1 MHEIPNRAKTFI
13 VAVMLIA
20 AVVIVYAMLGMH
32 PWHHHQFAM
41 LLAISLI
48 ASRLKVKLPGLNG
61 NMSVNLPFI
70 LIAQAQLSLPEALI
84 IACASTLMQCLP
96 RAGAK
101 LKLVQVLFN
110 LSTMATAVGLGC
122 LVLHHGQHLKIVSS
136 GASLLALSALAFFL
150 ANTLPVAG
158 IISLSEGPQML
169 TVWSSIFH
177 LSFPYYVASAGITS
191 LVTTASQHVGWQIP
205 LLALPVMYGIYCSYQ
220 AYFAR
225 MVAMAR
231 ALGLVAADRHSI
243 QSQLSS
249 AQTV

>member
-1 MHEIPNRAKTFI
+1 MHGIPNRAKTLI
-13 VAVMLIA
+13 VAVTLVA
-20 AVVIVYAMLGMH
+20 AVVTVYAVLGMH

-70 LIAQAQLSLPEALI
+70 LIAQAQLGLHEALI
-84 IACASTLMQCLP
+84 VACASTLMQSLP

-101 LKLVQVLFN
+101 LKPVQVLFN

-122 LVLHHGQHLKIVSS
+122 LVLHHGQHVKLVSS

-150 ANTLPVAG
+150 ANTLPVAS
-158 IISLSEGPQML
+158 IISLSEGPQMFK
-169 TVWSSIFH
+169 VWSSIFH
-177 LSFPYYVASAGITS
+177 LSFPYYVISAGVTS
-191 LVTTASQHVGWQIP
+191 MVTAASRHVGWEIP
-205 LLALPVMYGIYCSYQ
+205 LLALPVMYAIHRSYQ
-220 AYFAR
+220 LYFGR

-231 ALGLVAADRHSI
+231 AIGLVAADHHSI
-243 QSQLSS
+243 QSELIS